1 MWVSLSLHIRHAPSS
16 LLRSPVSTT
25 CYRGCTVDDS
35 VCSPT
40 PAATPHLLQRQ
51 EIQTSSEIGFSCSQ
65 NPLIGFFNVDFD
77 FIAFSR
83 MRALGLQVKL
93 LYGSLFSL
101 ATSIICHVLV
111 FLASQFAADFL
122 SLVEMASS
130 TVRNVHGKRS
140 SFQSEFTG
148 NGASKRRNLHDE
160 TDRNVIGS
168 EDTVY
173 RYLCPVK
180 KTGSIIGKGGEIA
193 KQIRS
198 ETKSN
203 MRIKQALPGCEER
216 VVTIYSTSDELNHFG
231 DDGEIV
237 CPALDALFKVHDM
250 IVAEVN
256 EDDDDDDDLGDK
268 QTVTVRM
275 LVPSDQIGC
284 VIGKGGQVIQN
295 LRNETNA
302 QIRVIKDNLPA
313 CALTLSH
320 DELLQIIGEPLIVR
334 EALYQVASLL
344 HDNPSRFQHSLL
356 SSQST
361 LMHQPSTISH
371 RNHAARRDLADA
383 TEFCV
388 SFICPA
394 ENVGGVIGKG
404 GGFIN
409 QIRQET
415 GATIRVTTSESEE
428 DDSIIFIS
436 SKEFYEDQ
444 SPTVNAAI
452 RLQERCSEKVGTD
465 TNDSTISTRLL
476 VSSSN
481 IGCLIGK
488 GGAVISEMRSVTRA
502 NIRILQKE
510 NVPKIA
516 REDEEM
522 VQITG
527 NPDAAMK
534 ALTQVILRLRA
545 NAFDM
550 NHGLVLLPT
559 SFPYISQVSGSSNKP
574 KYAKRDGSKD
584 QDYGRLN
591 LNSKRRNHVS

>member
-1 MWVSLSLHIRHAPSS
+1 
-16 LLRSPVSTT
+16 
-25 CYRGCTVDDS
+25 
-35 VCSPT
+35 
-40 PAATPHLLQRQ
+40 
-51 EIQTSSEIGFSCSQ
+51 
-65 NPLIGFFNVDFD
+65 
-77 FIAFSR
+77 
-83 MRALGLQVKL
+83 
-93 LYGSLFSL
+93 
-101 ATSIICHVLV
+101 
-111 FLASQFAADFL
+111 
-122 SLVEMASS
+122 MAS
-130 TVRNVHGKRS
+130 TLRNIHGKRS
-140 SFQSEFTG
+140 NLQSELTG
-148 NGASKRRNLHDE
+148 NGGSKRRNLHDD
-160 TDRNVIGS
+160 TDQNVIGS
-168 EDTVY
+168 EETVY

-180 KTGSIIGKGGEIA
+180 KTGSIIGKGGDIA

-203 MRIKQALPGCEER
+203 MRINEALPGCEER
-216 VVTIYSTSDELNHFG
+216 VVTIYSTNEELNHFG
-231 DDGEIV
+231 DDGELV

-250 IVAEVN
+250 VVADIDH
-256 EDDDDDDDLGDK
+256 DDGNDDDDLGEK

-295 LRNETNA
+295 LRNDTNA
-302 QIRVIKDNLPA
+302 QIRVIKDHLPS

-320 DELLQIIGEPLIVR
+320 DELLQIIGEPLVVR

-344 HDNPSRFQHSLL
+344 HANPSRFQHLLL
-356 SSQST
+356 SSSSS
-361 LMHQPSTISH
+361 MHQPGAMLMSAALTSSH
-371 RNHAARRDLADA
+371 RNYAVRRDIADA
-383 TEFCV
+383 REFCV
-388 SFICPA
+388 CFICPA

-415 GATIRVTTSESEE
+415 GATIRVNTSETDE
-428 DDSIIFIS
+428 DDCIIVIS

-444 SPTVNAAI
+444 SPAVNAAI
-452 RLQERCSEKVGTD
+452 RLQQRCSEKVGKD
-465 TNDSTISTRLL
+465 ANDLAISTRLL
-476 VSSSN
+476 VSSSQ

-510 NVPKIA
+510 DVPKIA

-545 NAFDM
+545 NSFDM
-550 NHGLVLLPT
+550 DHGLVLLPT
-559 SFPYISQVSGSSNKP
+559 SFPYIPQVTENSSKS
-574 KYAKRDGSKD
+574 KYAKRDDHS
-584 QDYGRLN
+584 RMN
-591 LNSKRRNHVS
+591 SNSKRRNYVS

>member
-1 MWVSLSLHIRHAPSS
+1 
-16 LLRSPVSTT
+16 
-25 CYRGCTVDDS
+25 
-35 VCSPT
+35 
-40 PAATPHLLQRQ
+40 
-51 EIQTSSEIGFSCSQ
+51 
-65 NPLIGFFNVDFD
+65 
-77 FIAFSR
+77 
-83 MRALGLQVKL
+83 
-93 LYGSLFSL
+93 
-101 ATSIICHVLV
+101 
-111 FLASQFAADFL
+111 
-122 SLVEMASS
+122 MAS
-130 TVRNVHGKRS
+130 TLRNIHGKRS
-140 SFQSEFTG
+140 NFQSEFTG
-148 NGASKRRNLHDE
+148 NGGSKRRNLHDD
-160 TDRNVIGS
+160 TDHNVIGS

-203 MRIKQALPGCEER
+203 MRINEALPGCEER

-231 DDGEIV
+231 DDGELV

-250 IVAEVN
+250 VVADIDN
-256 EDDDDDDDLGDK
+256 DDDHLGEK

-295 LRNETNA
+295 LRNETSA

-344 HDNPSRFQHSLL
+344 HNNPSRFQHSLL
-356 SSQST
+356 SSSST
-361 LMHQPSTISH
+361 MHQPGGMLMCAPLTSSH
-371 RNHAARRDLADA
+371 RNYAARRDLADA
-383 TEFCV
+383 REFCV
-388 SFICPA
+388 CFLCPA

-415 GATIRVTTSESEE
+415 GATIRVNTSETDE
-428 DDSIIFIS
+428 DDCIIFIS

-444 SPTVNAAI
+444 SPAVNAAI
-452 RLQERCSEKVGTD
+452 RLQQRCSEKVD
-465 TNDSTISTRLL
+465 KDSNDSTLTTRLL
-476 VSSSN
+476 VSSSQ

-510 NVPKIA
+510 DVPKIA

-550 NHGLVLLPT
+550 DHGLVLLPT
-559 SFPYISQVSGSSNKP
+559 SFPYVPQVSESSNKP

-584 QDYGRLN
+584 HDYSKLN
-591 LNSKRRNHVS
+591 SNSKRRSHVS

>member
-1 MWVSLSLHIRHAPSS
+1 
-16 LLRSPVSTT
+16 
-25 CYRGCTVDDS
+25 
-35 VCSPT
+35 
-40 PAATPHLLQRQ
+40 
-51 EIQTSSEIGFSCSQ
+51 
-65 NPLIGFFNVDFD
+65 
-77 FIAFSR
+77 
-83 MRALGLQVKL
+83 
-93 LYGSLFSL
+93 
-101 ATSIICHVLV
+101 
-111 FLASQFAADFL
+111 
-122 SLVEMASS
+122 MAS
-130 TVRNVHGKRS
+130 TVRNIHGKRS
-140 SFQSEFTG
+140 NFQSEYTG
-148 NGASKRRNLHDE
+148 NGGSKRRNLHDDD
-160 TDRNVIGS
+160 TDHNVIGS

-203 MRIKQALPGCEER
+203 MRINEALPGCEER
-216 VVTIYSTSDELNHFG
+216 VVTVYSTSDELNHFG
-231 DDGEIV
+231 DDGELV

-250 IVAEVN
+250 LVADSN
-256 EDDDDDDDLGDK
+256 DNDDDDEDLVGK

-295 LRNETNA
+295 LRTETNA
-302 QIRVIKDNLPA
+302 QIRVIKDNLPP

-320 DELLQIIGEPLIVR
+320 DELLQIIGEPLVVR

-356 SSQST
+356 SS
-361 LMHQPSTISH
+361 PSTVYPPGGMLMCAPLTSSH
-371 RNHAARRDLADA
+371 RNYTARRDLADA

-388 SFICPA
+388 CFICPA

-404 GGFIN
+404 GGFIK

-415 GATIRVTTSESEE
+415 GATIRVNTSETEE

-452 RLQERCSEKVGTD
+452 RLQERCSEKVGKD

-476 VSSSN
+476 VSSSH

-545 NAFDM
+545 NVFDM

-559 SFPYISQVSGSSNKP
+559 SFPYISQVSESSKRS
-574 KYAKRDGSKD
+574 KFAKRDGFKD
-584 QDYGRLN
+584 QDY
-591 LNSKRRNHVS
+591 SKLVCTGNDGTNVRHQPI

>member
-1 MWVSLSLHIRHAPSS
+1 
-16 LLRSPVSTT
+16 
-25 CYRGCTVDDS
+25 
-35 VCSPT
+35 
-40 PAATPHLLQRQ
+40 
-51 EIQTSSEIGFSCSQ
+51 
-65 NPLIGFFNVDFD
+65 
-77 FIAFSR
+77 
-83 MRALGLQVKL
+83 
-93 LYGSLFSL
+93 
-101 ATSIICHVLV
+101 
-111 FLASQFAADFL
+111 
-122 SLVEMASS
+122 MAS
-130 TVRNVHGKRS
+130 TLRNIHGKRS
-140 SFQSEFTG
+140 NFQSEFTG
-148 NGASKRRNLHDE
+148 NGGSKRRNLHDD
-160 TDRNVIGS
+160 TDHNVIGS

-203 MRIKQALPGCEER
+203 MRINEALPGCEER
-216 VVTIYSTSDELNHFG
+216 VVTIYSTSEELNHFG
-231 DDGEIV
+231 EDGELV

-250 IVAEVN
+250 IVTEIDAAAA
-256 EDDDDDDDLGDK
+256 DDDDDEDDDLSEK

-302 QIRVIKDNLPA
+302 QIRVIKDKLPA

-320 DELLQIIGEPLIVR
+320 DELLQIIGEPLVVR

-356 SSQST
+356 TSSSS
-361 LMHQPSTISH
+361 MHQPGGMLMSAALTSSH
-371 RNHAARRDLADA
+371 RNYAMHRDIADA
-383 TEFCV
+383 REFCV
-388 SFICPA
+388 CFICPA

-415 GATIRVTTSESEE
+415 GATIRVNTSETNEE
-428 DDSIIFIS
+428 DSIIFIS
-436 SKEFYEDQ
+436 SKEFYEDP
-444 SPTVNAAI
+444 SPAVNAAI
-452 RLQERCSEKVGTD
+452 RLQVRCSEKVGKD
-465 TNDSTISTRLL
+465 SNDSAISTRLL
-476 VSSSN
+476 VPSSQ
-481 IGCLIGK
+481 IGCVIGK

-534 ALTQVILRLRA
+534 ALTQVVLRLRA
-545 NAFDM
+545 NSFNMD
-550 NHGLVLLPT
+550 HGLVLLPT
-559 SFPYISQVSGSSNKP
+559 SFPYFSQVTESSSKA
-574 KYAKRDGSKD
+574 KYPKRDGSKD
-584 QDYGRLN
+584 HDYSKLN
-591 LNSKRRNHVS
+591 SNSKRRNHVS

>member
-1 MWVSLSLHIRHAPSS
+1 
-16 LLRSPVSTT
+16 
-25 CYRGCTVDDS
+25 
-35 VCSPT
+35 
-40 PAATPHLLQRQ
+40 
-51 EIQTSSEIGFSCSQ
+51 
-65 NPLIGFFNVDFD
+65 
-77 FIAFSR
+77 
-83 MRALGLQVKL
+83 
-93 LYGSLFSL
+93 
-101 ATSIICHVLV
+101 
-111 FLASQFAADFL
+111 
-122 SLVEMASS
+122 MASS
-130 TVRNVHGKRS
+130 IVRNVHGKRS

-148 NGASKRRNLHDE
+148 NEASKRRNLHDE
-160 TDRNVIGS
+160 PDRNVIGS

-180 KTGSIIGKGGEIA
+180 KAGSIIGKGGEIA

-203 MRIKQALPGCEER
+203 MRINEALPGCEER
-216 VVTIYSTSDELNHFG
+216 VVTVYSTSDALNSFG
-231 DDGEIV
+231 DDGELV

-250 IVAEVN
+250 IVADSN
-256 EDDDDDDDLGDK
+256 DDDDDDVLGEK
-268 QTVTVRM
+268 ETVTVRM

-302 QIRVIKDNLPA
+302 QIRVIKDNLPS

-356 SSQST
+356 SSPSS
-361 LMHQPSTISH
+361 LIHQPLTISH
-371 RNHAARRDLADA
+371 RTHAARRDLADA

-388 SFICPA
+388 CFICPA

-415 GATIRVTTSESEE
+415 GATIRVTTSETEE

-436 SKEFYEDQ
+436 SKEFYDDQ

-452 RLQERCSEKVGTD
+452 RLQERCSEKVGKD

-476 VSSSN
+476 VSSSH

-550 NHGLVLLPT
+550 NHGLVLPPT
-559 SFPYISQVSGSSNKP
+559 SFPYVSQVSESSNKS
-574 KYAKRDGSKD
+574 KYAKRDGFKD
-584 QDYGRLN
+584 QDYSRLN
-591 LNSKRRNHVS
+591 SNSKRRNHVS